1 LDFSYDL
8 LCVSLYAFRFIFI
21 KNAMLGLILFLV
33 LKGWLF
39 LWHRVWSR
47 RLVIKKKIWSMW
59 LEQITIKF
67 ICISL
72 TYLFIYF
79 LFFIFF
85 HYYLCCYVDYMFKH
99 AIFMCVGDKNYCGHV
114 LDIIV
119 WLKRLSWLWS
129 CSLR

>member
-1 LDFSYDL
+1 
-8 LCVSLYAFRFIFI
+8 
-21 KNAMLGLILFLV
+21 
-33 LKGWLF
+33 
-39 LWHRVWSR
+39 
-47 RLVIKKKIWSMW
+47 MW

-85 HYYLCCYVDYMFKH
+85 HYYLYCYVDYMFKH
-99 AIFMCVGDKNYCGHV
+99 AIFMCVGDKNYCGRV

-119 WLKRLSWLWS
+119 WLKRLSWL
-129 CSLR
+129 